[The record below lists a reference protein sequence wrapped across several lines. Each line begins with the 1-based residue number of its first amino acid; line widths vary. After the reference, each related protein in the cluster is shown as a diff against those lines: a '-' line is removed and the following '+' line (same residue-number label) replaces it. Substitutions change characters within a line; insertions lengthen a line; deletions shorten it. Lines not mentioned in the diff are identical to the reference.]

1 VSSRKKKGKRKK
13 DKQARRRRLGR
24 AARALP
30 GDTMIVVSPPGQAKM
45 SEVLVEFL
53 EPYSEHW
60 RTVEEFRKLVSVG
73 AVAWNAALLPRS
85 EREAFLQEMVQ
96 AVPPEVRQDMRSIVE
111 EMIHRK
117 ETYFADNKRA
127 IVNYEIAMTPA
138 GPHLSVISSLG

>member
-1 VSSRKKKGKRKK
+1 VASRKKDKRKK
-13 DKQARRRRLGR
+13 DKRARRRLGR

-53 EPYSEHW
+53 EPYAEHW

-73 AVAWNAALLPRS
+73 ALAWNAALLPRS
-85 EREAFLQEMVQ
+85 ERESFFQEMVQ

-117 ETYFADNKRA
+117 ETYFAANKRA